1 MSGRI
6 QNGVRAVWQSLAL
19 ALPIGL
25 AGGVVG
31 TAFHIAVE
39 QVTALRAAQGWLL
52 WLLPIAGLGD
62 HSAVSGAAVPGPWHR
77 RRIAHGAAGQAPA
90 AGLDTR
96 HLSGRCADP
105 PVRRLCRTGGRC
117 PANGRQYRLD
127 HWQLGKAVARR
138 AAVRRRVRH
147 GSAVLGAVRHTD
159 GLGTL
164 CSDRGA
170 GGGQLCPGAGAQP
183 GGCTRSPAAYPLP
196 PASPPLRSG
205 WSCRP

>member
-1 MSGRI
+1 MAAAHC
-6 QNGVRAVWQSLAL
+6 RAW
-19 ALPIGL
+19 
-25 AGGVVG
+25 
-31 TAFHIAVE
+31 
-39 QVTALRAAQGWLL
+39 
-52 WLLPIAGLGD
+52 D

-117 PANGRQYRLD
+117 PANGRQHRLD

-147 GSAVLGAVRHTD
+147 GGAVLGAVRHTD

-183 GGCTRSPAAYPLP
+183 GGCTDCQRRILCRRHRPHCVPGGHAGPDLADGSAGRAAGSSLRRRDPGFLLGAARNKTSAGPL
-196 PASPPLRSG
+196 AA
-205 WSCRP
+205 